1 MVGYAVIRRW
11 WPALVVLVALALAVC
26 AWRYDRSQQFTQGY
40 AKAQFDARL
49 LNADIERATQQ
60 EADRADA
67 QYRGAVLA
75 RETAQKTVAA
85 QRARIDGLLEQL
97 RRRPSTANAGGGSDD
112 AGADWI
118 GVLASCVAEYE
129 RLGGDAARLADKVN
143 GLQGYV
149 QAVSTR
155 SSR

>member
-1 MVGYAVIRRW
+1 MAGYALIRRW
-11 WPALVVLVALALAVC
+11 WPALVVLAVLTSAVF
-26 AWRYDRSQQFTQGY
+26 AWRYDRSQQFIQGY
-40 AKAQFDARL
+40 AKAQLDARL

-75 RETAQKTVAA
+75 RETAQKTVAT
-85 QRARIDGLLEQL
+85 QRARIDGLLDQL
-97 RRRPSTANAGGGSDD
+97 RRRPATAGAGSGSDG

-118 GVLASCVAEYE
+118 AVLGSCVAEYE

-143 GLQGYV
+143 GLQSFV
-149 QAVSTR
+149 KILTNPQH
-155 SSR
+155 

>member
-1 MVGYAVIRRW
+1 MSRRLWPVLAVG
-11 WPALVVLVALALAVC
+11 VVLAAIFL
-26 AWRYDRSQQFTQGY
+26 AWRYDRTQQFGRGY
-40 AKAQFDARL
+40 AKAQLDARL
-49 LNADIERATQQ
+49 LNSDIERATQQ

-75 RETAQKTVAA
+75 REAAQKTVAT
-85 QRARIDGLLEQL
+85 QRARIDGLLDQL
-97 RRRPSTANAGGGSDD
+97 RRNSKTANAGSGSDG

-118 GVLASCVAEYE
+118 GVLGSCVAKYE

-149 QAVSTR
+149 RAIRVGR
-155 SSR
+155 

>member
-1 MVGYAVIRRW
+1 MIRRY
-11 WPALVVLVALALAVC
+11 WPALLVAGLLLLLIVV
-26 AWRYDRSQQFTQGY
+26 WRIDRAAQYDIGYQQ
-40 AKAQFDARL
+40 AQSDARA
-49 LNADIERATQQ
+49 LNIQIERATQE

-75 RETAQKTVAA
+75 RETAQKAVAA

-97 RRRPSTANAGGGSDD
+97 RRRPSAANAGGGPHD

-118 GVLASCVAEYE
+118 GVLGRCVAEYE

-143 GLQGYV
+143 GLQGYINSV
-149 QAVSTR
+149 RR
-155 SSR
+155 SR

>member
-1 MVGYAVIRRW
+1 MAQYALIRRF
-11 WPALVVLVALALAVC
+11 WPVLLVAILLGTTFL
-26 AWRYDRSQQFTQGY
+26 AWRYDRTQQYSQGY
-40 AKAQFDARL
+40 AKAQLDARL
-49 LNADIERATQQ
+49 LNAEIERATQQ

-75 RETAQKTVAA
+75 RETAQKTVAT
-85 QRARIDGLLEQL
+85 QRARIDGLLDQL
-97 RRRPSTANAGGGSDD
+97 RRRSKTAHAGGGSDG

-118 GVLASCVAEYE
+118 GVLGSCVAGYE

-149 QAVSTR
+149 R
-155 SSR
+155 SLKR